1 MYARSTILRGNP
13 EAIDEGMAYV
23 RDEVMPMVRGTGD
36 GYIGLSMLADRDSG
50 RCIVTTAWRDE
61 AAMQASAEAVRASR
75 ARAAEIFGGGEPEVR
90 EWEIAMMHRVHETHD
105 GARTRV
111 IWGHT
116 EQGQT
121 DRMLDEFRM
130 TMLPQI
136 EELPGFCSLN
146 LMVDR
151 QSGRT
156 ALAVAYE
163 SADAME
169 RANERAA
176 ALRARSGETISM
188 QIDEVAEFDLLL
200 AHLRVPEMA

>member
-1 MYARSTILRGNP
+1 MYARSTIFRGSP

-23 RDEVMPMVRGTGD
+23 RDEVMPMVRNTGD
-36 GYIGLSMLADRDSG
+36 GFVGLSMLADRDSG

-61 AAMQASAEAVRASR
+61 EAMKASAEAVRASR

-90 EWEIAMMHRVHETHD
+90 EWEIAMMHRLHETHH

-116 EQGQT
+116 EAGET
-121 DRMLDEFRM
+121 DRMLDAFRM
-130 TMLPQI
+130 TMLPKI
-136 EELPGFCSLN
+136 EDLPGFCSAN

-156 ALAVAYE
+156 ALAVAYD
-163 SADAME
+163 SPDAMA

-176 ALRARSGETISM
+176 ALRAESNQTLGMT
-188 QIDEVAEFDLLL
+188 IDEVGEFDLLL